1 MAHMNRHIKSIRDKA
16 RKVFHYDALRPG
28 QEEAIAAVLD
38 GQDSLVVMP
47 TGSGKS
53 AIYQIAALILNG
65 PTIIVSPL
73 IALQRDQ
80 SEALNQHNVGGAA
93 VVNSLMPA
101 RQQEKSLEEAE
112 QGETE
117 FLFMAPEQFSNPE
130 RLEAVKA
137 AKPSL
142 FVVDEAHCI
151 SEWGHSFRPDYLR
164 LGNVVKELGHPTV
177 LALTATANEMVRNEI
192 ISRLGM
198 REPRVFVHGFD
209 RPNIWLGVET
219 AASESKKRA
228 MILDRIRKTERPGI
242 VYANTRKHAE
252 EINDELNNVGI
263 ASAFYHGGLR
273 KKEREAMQEQFMND
287 EVEVIVATSA
297 FGMGVDK
304 PNVRFVFHFEPPDSI
319 DSYYQEIGRA
329 GRDGKPASAVLF
341 YRSQD
346 LGIHKFFKGSG
357 QLAAEDVQQVIDVL
371 EEDGETDKAEL
382 REKVEIS
389 KTKLERALNRL
400 EESGA
405 VEIEPQGT
413 VRAIADPKTLANK
426 AEEASQAQAE
436 RHEAELARIEN
447 MREYAENLDC
457 RRYYLLNYFGED
469 APATCGNCDNCQGS
483 GTERAQLIAETKM
496 KAAEEA
502 AIG

>member
-1 MAHMNRHIKSIRDKA
+1 MSRHTKSILDKA

-38 GQDSLVVMP
+38 GHDTLVVMP

-53 AIYQIAALILNG
+53 AIYQIPALLLNG
-65 PTIIVSPL
+65 PTVVVSPL
-73 IALQRDQ
+73 IALQKDQ
-80 SEALNQHNVGGAA
+80 SECLNQQNAGGAA
-93 VVNSLMPA
+93 VVNSLISPKE
-101 RQQEKSLEEAE
+101 QEQALTDAE
-112 QGETE
+112 DGEKE

-130 RLEAVKA
+130 RLESVKA
-137 AKPSL
+137 AQPSL

-164 LGNVVKELGHPTV
+164 LKNVVEQLGRPTV
-177 LALTATANEMVRNEI
+177 LALTATANEAVRNEI
-192 ISRLGM
+192 INRLGM
-198 REPRVFVHGFD
+198 RDPKIFVHGFD
-209 RPNIWLGVET
+209 RPNIWLGVEM

-228 MILDRIRKTERPGI
+228 MLLERIRKTERPGI
-242 VYANTRKHAE
+242 VYSNTRKHAE

-263 ASAFYHGGLR
+263 TSAFYHGGLR
-273 KKEREAMQEQFMND
+273 KKDRETMQEQFMND

-357 QLAAEDVQQVIDVL
+357 QLGTEEVQRVLDVL
-371 EEDGETDKAEL
+371 EENGDTDKSEL
-382 REKVEIS
+382 KEKVDIS

-413 VRAIADPKTLANK
+413 VRTVIGTETLADK
-426 AEEASQAQAE
+426 AQEASQAQAE
-436 RHEAELARIEN
+436 RHEAELERIEN
-447 MREYAENLDC
+447 MRRYAESLDC
-457 RRYYLLNYFGED
+457 RRAFLLNYFGEHV
-469 APATCGNCDNCQGS
+469 PANCSSCDNCQGT
-483 GTERAQLIAETKM
+483 GTERAQLIAETRM
-496 KAAEEA
+496 RAAEEPVTQPR
-502 AIG
+502 

>member
-1 MAHMNRHIKSIRDKA
+1 MAT
-16 RKVFHYDALRPG
+16 
-28 QEEAIAAVLD
+28 VLD
-38 GQDSLVVMP
+38 GHDTLVVMP

-53 AIYQIAALILNG
+53 AIYQIPALLLDG
-65 PTIIVSPL
+65 PTVVVSPL

-80 SEALNQHNVGGAA
+80 SETLNHQNVGGAA
-93 VVNSLMPA
+93 VVNSLMPV
-101 RQQEKSLEEAE
+101 RQQEKSLEDAE
-112 QGETE
+112 RGEKE

-137 AKPSL
+137 AQPSL

-164 LGNVVKELGHPTV
+164 LKNVVEELGHPTV
-177 LALTATANEMVRNEI
+177 LALTATANQAVRTEI
-192 ISRLGM
+192 LSRLGM
-198 REPRVFVHGFD
+198 RDPKIFVHGFD
-209 RPNIWLGVET
+209 RPNIWLGVEMG
-219 AASESKKRA
+219 ASESKKRA
-228 MILDRIRKTERPGI
+228 MLLERIRKTARPGI

-263 ASAFYHGGLR
+263 TSAFYHGGLG
-273 KKEREAMQEQFMND
+273 KKDREAMQEQFMND

-341 YRSQD
+341 YRPQD

-357 QLAAEDVQQVIDVL
+357 QLGTDEVQRVIDVL
-371 EEDGETDKAEL
+371 EEDGDTDKAEL
-382 REKVEIS
+382 KEKLDIS

-405 VEIEPQGT
+405 IEIEAQGT
-413 VRAIADPKTLANK
+413 VRTVADPGTLANK
-426 AEEASQAQAE
+426 AEEASHAQAE
-436 RHEAELARIEN
+436 RHEAELERIDK
-447 MREYAENLDC
+447 MTLYAESLDC
-457 RRYYLLNYFGED
+457 RRNYLLSYFGED
-469 APATCGNCDNCQGS
+469 GAPTCGNCDNCQGT
-483 GTERAQLIAETKM
+483 GTERAQLIAETRM
-496 KAAEEA
+496 RAAQESATQTEA
-502 AIG
+502 A